1 MAATGNEHGL
11 RIRVFGDRAAL
22 EWHHEDPEHLHFR
35 PIQDAAQVLA
45 KGRPGL
51 SKAADAATRLK
62 IGHVEGVLESFANIY
77 MDIAAA
83 IYAKRSGE
91 AYEPETI
98 GFPTIE
104 DGVYGVKFV
113 EAVLASHEGDG
124 KWVSADVTFE

>member
-35 PIQDAAQVLA
+35 PVQGAAQVLA

-62 IGHVEGVLESFANIY
+62 IGHPEGIFESFANLY
-77 MDIAAA
+77 SDIAGA
-83 IYAKRSGE
+83 IQARLRK
-91 AYEPETI
+91 ETYQQPKI

-113 EAVLASHEGDG
+113 EAVLESHDRNGI
-124 KWVSADVTFE
+124 WVDAKVTFT